1 MTEDHVS
8 NAIHARNNKLA
19 GVYYY
24 TMRQSVLLPKDNH
37 GSSSI

>member
-19 GVYYY
+19 GVYY

-37 GSSSI
+37 GSSRI